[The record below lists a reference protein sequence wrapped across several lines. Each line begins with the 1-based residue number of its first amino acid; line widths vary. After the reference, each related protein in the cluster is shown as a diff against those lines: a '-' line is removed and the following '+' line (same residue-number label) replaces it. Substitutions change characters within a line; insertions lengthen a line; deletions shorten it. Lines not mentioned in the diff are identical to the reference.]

1 MDAQVFVQNIKY
13 YCNLKGIK
21 PTVAC
26 RESGVGSSFINNLE
40 RGQTPSVAKVQMLA
54 DYLGVT
60 TSELLGEKV
69 TPADHPVNGRELEF
83 VQLFEKLT
91 PEQQDLVIAQLRGV
105 VNSQDK

>member
-1 MDAQVFVQNIKY
+1 MDAQIFVQNIKY
-13 YCNLKGIK
+13 YCNIKGVK

-60 TSELLGEKV
+60 TSALLGEK
-69 TPADHPVNGRELEF
+69 TKPT
-83 VQLFEKLT
+83 VQDDGLSDGEQALMNLFRQLT
-91 PEQQDLVIAQLRGV
+91 PDQQDMVIRIVQAAA
-105 VNSQDK
+105 DKM